1 MNLTC
6 STSPLN
12 TSMMMNTTMED
23 EEEEATIFSI
33 GPTPMRTHPLYLK
46 VR

>member
-12 TSMMMNTTMED
+12 TTMMMNTTMED
-23 EEEEATIFSI
+23 EEEPIIFSI
-33 GPTPMRTHPLYLK
+33 GPTPMRAHPLYLK

>member
-1 MNLTC
+1 MNLIC

-23 EEEEATIFSI
+23 EDEEATIFSI
-33 GPTPMRTHPLYLK
+33 GPTPMRAHPLYLK